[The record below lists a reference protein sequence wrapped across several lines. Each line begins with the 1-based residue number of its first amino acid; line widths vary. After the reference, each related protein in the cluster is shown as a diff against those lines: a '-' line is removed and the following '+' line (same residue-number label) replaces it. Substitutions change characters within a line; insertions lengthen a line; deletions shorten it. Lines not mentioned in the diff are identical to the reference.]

1 MGKVYRALAVA
12 ALALG
17 LLFPTHQTLA
27 DDAADVEAVERELE
41 AEATALELYRRAVE
55 RANKAV
61 EASSLGQK
69 VKQLEK
75 KLAAI
80 EETLVNTRAYR
91 EWRGPDKF
99 TALCH
104 VCEGPENES
113 IGSYAEYTDRM
124 HRYFDARRSF
134 RVDEV
139 LEEYEAEHSRMN
151 ALQSRMVL
159 KFLADEIAR
168 AVEQELGNLERELR
182 ELEKKARKGVT
193 I

>member
-41 AEATALELYRRAVE
+41 AEETALQLYRRAVE
-55 RANKAV
+55 RASKAV

-69 VKQLEK
+69 VKRLWGEFW
-75 KLAAI
+75 AAREAF
-80 EETLVNTRAYR
+80 EETRAYR
-91 EWRGPDKF
+91 EYLGPDK
-99 TALCH
+99 LEI
-104 VCEGPENES
+104 VCITCSREEQKARS
-113 IGSYAEYTDRM
+113 AEIETRRE
-124 HRYFDARRSF
+124 RYQETHLSF
-134 RVDEV
+134 RIAEIV
-139 LEEYEAEHSRMN
+139 EERDAAHRRMN
-151 ALQSRMVL
+151 LLRNRMVL
-159 KFLADEIAR
+159 KFLANEIAR
-168 AVEQELGNLERELR
+168 VAEQELGDLERELR